1 MFRCRLRRTGGPSP
15 GFGAYS
21 SSPYTVPLC
30 WVWGPGIA
38 VLWSCQRI
46 VVCDSVR
53 LLYTYF
59 TYLLC
64 WRTRI
69 LRMAPSTSPKIVASF
84 TKTRAAALTG
94 AGFMGVTGT
103 LARAIAGSRRIA
115 AIASGRR
122 VTERRASVAPAD
134 GLMQGRC
141 LSAAESAG
149 APSDWVRSAA
159 ARRRPSRTRIGAR
172 FGNHIGSV
180 DLSRSSLGGLVIG
193 WAVVPVGP

>member
-1 MFRCRLRRTGGPSP
+1 
-15 GFGAYS
+15 
-21 SSPYTVPLC
+21 
-30 WVWGPGIA
+30 
-38 VLWSCQRI
+38 
-46 VVCDSVR
+46 
-53 LLYTYF
+53 
-59 TYLLC
+59 
-64 WRTRI
+64 
-69 LRMAPSTSPKIVASF
+69 MAPSTSPKIVASF

-193 WAVVPVGP
+193 WAVVPVARTYSSTFTAWMGFEKLPAGRLVPRRRLAERACSS